1 MDAGDHRPHA
11 LDAETRAAERPT
23 DHQDEL
29 RLWLRLL
36 TCTTMLE
43 GEIRTRLRQRFDV
56 TLPRFDL
63 MAQLE
68 KVPEG
73 MTLGELSRRMMVS
86 NGNIT
91 GLVERLAEQ
100 GLVERVPHPTDRRAA
115 FVRLTVLGRR
125 SFADM
130 ADVHAGWIAE
140 LFQGMNGPEI
150 RQLMSLLGR
159 MKQSVRTGIDQRRAD
174 HDVPTMRNSKC

>member
-1 MDAGDHRPHA
+1 MAI
-11 LDAETRAAERPT
+11 DAETRVQDRPG

-36 TCTTMLE
+36 TCSTMIQS
-43 GEIRTRLRQRFDV
+43 EIRTRLREGFDV

-63 MAQLE
+63 MAQLD

-91 GLVERLAEQ
+91 GLVETLVQ
-100 GLVERVPHPTDRRAA
+100 HGLVAREAHASDRRATV
-115 FVRLTVLGRR
+115 VRLTATGRE
-125 SFADM
+125 SFVAM
-130 ADVHAGWIAE
+130 AAEHGDWIGSLFAGLSAE
-140 LFQGMNGPEI
+140 EM
-150 RQLMSLLGR
+150 QLLMRLLGR
-159 MKQSVRTGIDQRRAD
+159 MKASVRQATAPGA
-174 HDVPTMRNSKC
+174 HP

>member
-1 MDAGDHRPHA
+1 MDI
-11 LDAETRAAERPT
+11 DAETRVQDRPG

-36 TCTTMLE
+36 TCSTMIQS
-43 GEIRTRLRQRFDV
+43 EIRTRLREGFDV

-63 MAQLE
+63 MAQLD

-91 GLVERLAEQ
+91 VLVETLVQLGLVAREA
-100 GLVERVPHPTDRRAA
+100 HATDRRATV
-115 FVRLTVLGRR
+115 VRLTATGRE
-125 SFADM
+125 SFGAMAAEHGDWIGSLFAGLSADE
-130 ADVHAGWIAE
+130 V
-140 LFQGMNGPEI
+140 
-150 RQLMSLLGR
+150 QLLMKLLGR
-159 MKQSVRTGIDQRRAD
+159 MKASVRLATT
-174 HDVPTMRNSKC
+174 P